1 LPASQT
7 AFKRSIEWASKDD
20 NTNLA
25 NHLNDNLDHMFVHLD
40 NCRGKNLLP
49 RNSALRCRYF
59 TEGSPFLRLAP
70 LKMEQLNFEPFV
82 GLFHDV
88 ISPEEQDDLINLST
102 SRLEHRKV
110 DSSSVEA
117 EVPVNASDHV
127 ARIHQRIEDM
137 TGLNLGE
144 SNPITVSNFGI
155 GGQDFIHLDCE
166 QPKVSL

>member
-1 LPASQT
+1 LPASQA
-7 AFKRSIEWASKDD
+7 AFKNSIEWASKDD

-59 TEGSPFLRLAP
+59 TEGSQFLRLAP

-82 GLFHDV
+82 GLFHDF
-88 ISPEEQDDLINLST
+88 ISPEEQEDLINHSK
-102 SRLEHRKV
+102 SRLEHRNV

-117 EVPVNASDHV
+117 EVPVNASDHA

-144 SNPITVSNFGI
+144 SKPLTVSNFGI

-166 QPKVSL
+166 QPKVIL